1 MLDQA
6 FNVLLSRHSRPATL
20 KRIEKPT
27 TLETAIR
34 IAPSNFVSNAEG
46 PADVTIKGRE
56 FVISKES
63 IVAPFTPI
71 MKKGDKVV
79 DTELGSMAIT
89 EIKEMYD
96 FGGAIIGYRIRC
108 E

>member
-6 FNVLLSRHSRPATL
+6 FNALLSRHSRPAIL
-20 KRIEKPT
+20 KRIGVT
-27 TLETAIR
+27 TVQTNIR

-56 FVISKES
+56 FVISKAS

-71 MKKGDKVV
+71 LKKGDKIV
-79 DTELGSMAIT
+79 DTELGSMAIG

-96 FGGAIIGYRIRC
+96 MGGAIIGYRIRC

>member
-6 FNVLLSRHSRPATL
+6 FNILLSRHSRVATL
-20 KRIEKPT
+20 KRLGT
-27 TLETAIR
+27 TEQITTCR

-63 IVAPFTPI
+63 IAAPFTPI
-71 MKKGDKVV
+71 LKKGDKLI
-79 DTELGSMAIT
+79 DDELGSMAIG
-89 EIKEMYD
+89 EIKEMYNL
-96 FGGAIIGYRIRC
+96 GGAIMGYRIRC